1 MTLTPS
7 LAGAGL
13 EALNARVK
21 HDLACLNLPPA
32 NWVPPLEREDGRHVY
47 DVVIVGGG
55 AVRFSGGFRAT
66 VGRHLQYPYF

>member
-55 AVRFSGGFRAT
+55 SAV
-66 VGRHLQYPYF
+66 